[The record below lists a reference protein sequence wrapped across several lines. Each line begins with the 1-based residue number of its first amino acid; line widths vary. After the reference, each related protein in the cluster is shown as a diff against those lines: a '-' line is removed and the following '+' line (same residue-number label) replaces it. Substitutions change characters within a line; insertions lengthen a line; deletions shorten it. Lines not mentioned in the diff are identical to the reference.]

1 MSGLFVES
9 LMSSAK
15 RFLAALF
22 AGLLPWCIC
31 LSLTGVAPS
40 AFAQLDDETIEA
52 SFRKITPEEE
62 ARLRAKL
69 AEPAPNPT
77 NRRALR
83 DHYVAQYAAAIRLA
97 ESGASLK
104 ILREGVEQ
112 VPEDG
117 PFKNNL
123 AIAILKSSS
132 GNQEEAFALLRQAI
146 AISEKSNPE
155 QALFSE
161 KNLVRH
167 ELFNRYKTKEAE
179 VAFKALLIKVEKLET
194 QFEKSEKDAF
204 RLMQLAR
211 ARSYLHS
218 DMQDVYER
226 RGEFSKALESAL
238 ESEKAVRDALKRFKG
253 DRSSLTMRHLTSGLG
268 DSLARKVEAYR
279 LMAKYAEAERALSE
293 NLRAA
298 KELEMPANYLAGI
311 YINSGKTQWAQQRY
325 VRALDQFKR
334 ADKVYEDLG
343 YEPMSGPR
351 RGDQLWQAIALT
363 GMQKFDEAQQIMNR
377 FDAWAGTDGQRISQ
391 VRYRNDRSDIL
402 YGLKRYEQAANLY
415 VQNTKSNANA
425 YGDTHFFTAQQRGM
439 WGASLWRAGKPEQ
452 QAIAREQLTRAV
464 QDYMLPANAEFLEP
478 YGIRPMRRAWIFD
491 TYLEAVSADPSL
503 AMQALGA
510 ADWVRG
516 GSVQEALND
525 AALRAAAGTP
535 ALAEVVRREQDA
547 KNEIK
552 ALRSYLSGEAGQA
565 QSILPVI
572 AEQMR
577 ARIAVLEKLRD
588 TLQAE
593 IKAKFPDYDRLV
605 RPEPVQARQLAAQL
619 APDEA
624 VLVMMPGAEATYV
637 WLIGQNEQNS
647 GFMRVPQSSAQIT
660 AQVQALRKTLDFP
673 ETGPRIPAFNTQVA
687 HSLYQQ
693 LIEPFAAQLQG
704 KKHLIVAAGGSLAQ
718 LPMSVLLTQPTA
730 AATSF
735 NAQTPWLIRQA
746 AVTQV
751 PSLPA
756 WIALRRAAG
765 GVRRS
770 AEPLLAWGDPVFS
783 AEKLKEAN
791 AQFVNAADAP
801 NTVRNLSFN
810 RQEALSAEAGDID
823 ALAVQGAQRANQ
835 QAVDY
840 GRMLSQ
846 LPETRYELQAIAN
859 ILKADPARDLI
870 LGSQATRQSVLQ
882 ASGAGI
888 LAKKQVVAFAT
899 HGLKAGDVPGLL
911 QPALA
916 MSLNAESINSVFTP
930 LLTLEDVLSLKM
942 NADWVILSA
951 CNTASGDGKA
961 EEALSGLARGFFY
974 AGAKNLLVT
983 HWAVNSI
990 AAVHLTTQT
999 LNHYASNPGQPKA
1012 ESLRVA
1018 MLNVMQRPNFSHP
1031 TYWAAFA
1038 LVGDGGR

>member
-9 LMSSAK
+9 LMDRAK
-15 RFLAALF
+15 RFRAVLF
-22 AGLLPWCIC
+22 VGLLPWCIC
-31 LSLTGVAPS
+31 LSLTAAAPS
-40 AFAQLDDETIEA
+40 AFAQLDDETIET

-69 AEPAPNPT
+69 AEPAPT
-77 NRRALR
+77 TTDRKVLL
-83 DHYVAQYAAAIRLA
+83 DHYGLQQSAASRLA
-97 ESGASLK
+97 EPGLRLK
-104 ILREGVEQ
+104 VLREAVER
-112 VPEDG
+112 VPDNG
-117 PFKNNL
+117 SFKNNL
-123 AIAILKSSS
+123 AMAILHAPPA
-132 GNQEEAFALLRQAI
+132 NQEEALALLRQA
-146 AISEKSNPE
+146 AALLEKNNPE

-161 KNLVRH
+161 RNLVRY
-167 ELFNRYKTKEAE
+167 ELFNVYKTKDAE
-179 VAFKALLIKVEKLET
+179 IAFKALLSKADKLEL
-194 QFEKSEKDAF
+194 QFSKSEKDTF
-204 RLMQLAR
+204 RLLHVIR
-211 ARSYLHS
+211 VRSRLYG

-226 RGEFSKALESAL
+226 RGEYSKALDSAIESD
-238 ESEKAVRDALKRFKG
+238 KAAREALKRFKG
-253 DRSSLTMRHLTSGLG
+253 DRNSLTMRHVTAELG
-268 DSLARKVEAYR
+268 DALAKKVDAYR
-279 LMAKYAEAERALSE
+279 QMAKYAEAERALAE
-293 NLRAA
+293 YLRAA
-298 KELEMPANYLAGI
+298 KELEMPASYLAGI
-311 YINSGKTQWAQQRY
+311 YMMSGKTQWTQQRFA
-325 VRALDQFKR
+325 RALEQFKR
-334 ADKVYEDLG
+334 ADRVYEDLG
-343 YEPMSGPR
+343 HEPMSGLR
-351 RGDQLWQAIALT
+351 RGDQLWQAIALS
-363 GMQKFDEAQQIMNR
+363 GMQRFDEAQQIIER
-377 FDAWAGTDGQRISQ
+377 FDAWAGRDPKRISQ

-402 YGLKRYEQAANLY
+402 YGLKRFQQAASLFER
-415 VQNTKSNANA
+415 NTISNANA
-425 YGDTHFFTAQQRGM
+425 YGTSHFFTAQQRGM
-439 WGASLWRAGKPEQ
+439 WGASLWRSGKPEH
-452 QAIAREQLTRAV
+452 QAAAREQLTRAV
-464 QDYMLPANAEFLEP
+464 QDYMLPASAEFLEP
-478 YGIRPMRRAWIFD
+478 FGIRHMRRAWIFD
-491 TYLEAVSADPSL
+491 AYLEAVSADQDL

-525 AALRAAAGTP
+525 AALRAAASTP

-565 QSILPVI
+565 QSILPVV
-572 AEQMR
+572 AEKMR
-577 ARIAVLEKLRD
+577 SRIVELEKLRD

-593 IKAKFPDYDRLV
+593 IKSKFPDYDRLV
-605 RPEPVQARQLAAQL
+605 RPEPVQARQLAGQL
-619 APDEA
+619 ANDEA
-624 VLVMMPGAEATYV
+624 VLVMLPGTDATYV
-637 WLIGQNEQNS
+637 WLIGQNEQGS
-647 GFMRVPQSSAQIT
+647 GFMRVPLSGVQIT
-660 AQVQALRKTLDFP
+660 EQVQALRKTLDFP
-673 ETGPRIPAFNTQVA
+673 ETGQRIPAFNTQVA
-687 HSLYQQ
+687 YSLYQQ
-693 LIEPFAAQLQG
+693 LFEPFAAQLQG

-718 LPMSVLLTQPTA
+718 LPMSVLLTRPTV

-735 NAQTPWLIRQA
+735 NAQTPWLIRQT

-751 PSLPA
+751 PSLSS
-756 WIALRRAAG
+756 WMALRRTAG

-783 AEKLKEAN
+783 AEKLKASHALLTN
-791 AQFVNAADAP
+791 GADTP
-801 NTVRNLSFN
+801 TTVRNLNFN
-810 RQEALSAEAGDID
+810 RQDTLSTDSGDIET
-823 ALAVQGAQRANQ
+823 LMVQGPLRANQ
-835 QAVDY
+835 QAIDY

-846 LPETRYELQAIAN
+846 LPETRIELQAIAQ
-859 ILKADPARDLI
+859 ILQADPTRDLI

-882 ASGAGI
+882 ASGTGI

-899 HGLKAGDVPGLL
+899 HGLRAGDVPGLL

-916 MSLNAESINSVFTP
+916 MSLSSESINSVFTP

-999 LNHYASNPGQPKA
+999 LNHYAKNPGQPKA

-1031 TYWAAFA
+1031 SYWAAFA